1 MSLDPTV
8 NSGKVP
14 GRVLPLCWANICAAI
29 LTPFFDLLR
38 IEHNLFGV
46 LFLIHQHQK
55 AHFGYQS
62 FQNYIFLTPNST
74 LPRSFR
80 VQFSAARGTPPPVSR
95 PSTSQTLHPHP
106 LPHQSPTHPTV
117 VKSVTCGCLSI
128 NQSNPVLLKERVR
141 IPERAVPEAQPC
153 SEKAPVRRGRLL
165 LTVLHRWS
173 PRQSILSAGLR

>member
-1 MSLDPTV
+1 MVKSRGGYSLYV
-8 NSGKVP
+8 
-14 GRVLPLCWANICAAI
+14 GRYICAAI
-29 LTPFFDLLR
+29 FTPFFDLLR

-95 PSTSQTLHPHP
+95 PSTSQTPHPHP
-106 LPHQSPTHPTV
+106 HPHPITHPPHGGQV
-117 VKSVTCGCLSI
+117 CHLWLFI
-128 NQSNPVLLKERVR
+128 NQSIKSSFVKGAGAHPQN
-141 IPERAVPEAQPC
+141 APC
-153 SEKAPVRRGRLL
+153 RRHSHALRKAPVRRGRLL
-165 LTVLHRWS
+165 STVLHR
-173 PRQSILSAGLR
+173 